1 MNNYWEIYNKY
12 ETITSKRTLT
22 VRMIKN
28 GKSTQIE
35 YVNRSDIR

>member
-22 VRMIKN
+22 VRIIKN
-28 GKSTQIE
+28 GEVYT
-35 YVNRSDIR
+35 NRICKQK